1 MCRQNCA
8 SCKSNRNTM
17 CINNDNYSTIDIGDY
32 LKEYSRNR
40 TASTAISSHKQRT
53 PVRILGDMNKLGWE
67 VYTGVQFSLGKYQN
81 LNAQIR
87 DCVIGKGSKDWH
99 GIGGTARSAF
109 KIDELLSDPSK
120 KKLVLNCPLVTTSFD
135 DIKTV
140 VLKKIPYLG
149 DNVKMHG
156 RSLLANMGQVDE
168 QQPHRDFKEIRK
180 KHT

>member
-1 MCRQNCA
+1 M
-8 SCKSNRNTM
+8 
-17 CINNDNYSTIDIGDY
+17 
-32 LKEYSRNR
+32 LKLE
-40 TASTAISSHKQRT
+40 I
-53 PVRILGDMNKLGWE
+53 V
-67 VYTGVQFSLGKYQN
+67 SL
-81 LNAQIR
+81 
-87 DCVIGKGSKDWH
+87 V
-99 GIGGTARSAF
+99 TARSAF